1 MRIAVV
7 LAVLCLA
14 ACASNKLALAPPAYV
29 DLTGNWRLNAAD
41 SDDPLRLSQTQ
52 IDAAGT
58 NNQSGS
64 SGSGGRGGRRGGG
77 GMPSTAGPAGP
88 ATPSIGALGAGLR
101 WPGKDLQIKQ
111 IAGVAA
117 FSSDGRNI
125 VFQPAAAQKEHHRR
139 GGPAG
144 EDELPQGRDMPAQGR
159 DVPPPVCGWDGKTL
173 VVRSVDPDDDQPPF
187 EQRYSVSE
195 DGQRL
200 VEVVSFRGGRSGGF
214 TMSRVWDRVQ

>member
-1 MRIAVV
+1 MRIAVII

-14 ACASNKLALAPPAYV
+14 ACASDRLAPAPKPNV

-41 SDDPLRLSQTQ
+41 SDDPMHLSQSQ
-52 IDAAGT
+52 IDAAAT
-58 NNQSGS
+58 NSQTGG

-77 GMPSTAGPAGP
+77 IPGAAGPTGPSMPSV
-88 ATPSIGALGAGLR
+88 SALGAGLR
-101 WPGKDLQIKQ
+101 WPGQDLQIKQ

-125 VFQPAAAQKEHHRR
+125 VFQPAAAQKKHRPR
-139 GGPAG
+139 GGPTG
-144 EDELPQGRDMPAQGR
+144 GDDLPQGRDMPAQGR
-159 DVPPPVCGWDGKTL
+159 DAPPPVCGWDGKTL
-173 VVRSVDPDDDQPPF
+173 VVRTIDPDDDQPPF

-200 VEVVSFRGGRSGGF
+200 VEIVSFRGGRSGGF